1 MKSRG
6 ERRERN
12 PPPARQDCRVRV
24 ERAAVLGGG
33 VMGAGIAE
41 ICARN
46 GIEVQLVEASAEL
59 ADSAGARVERS
70 MGRALE
76 RGKMSEE
83 ERDAARSR
91 LAFGTD
97 LAAAGNADILV
108 EAVSENLDLKR
119 DLFRRL
125 DAVVPAHATM
135 ATNTSALPVIEIAR
149 ATQRPEQV
157 LGTHFFN
164 PPPVMKLL
172 ELVRTVVTAEATLQA
187 AREFGAQV
195 GKDVI
200 VAQDRGGFIV
210 NALLV
215 PYLNNAIRMLEAGL
229 ATREDI
235 DTGMRLGCNHPMGPL
250 ELLDQIGL
258 DTAKFVCDVMY
269 EEYAE
274 PVYAAPPL
282 LKRMVAAG
290 FLGRKNG
297 RGFYTYEAP
306 GGRRTAP

>member
-1 MKSRG
+1 MGTAPGAG
-6 ERRERN
+6 ERTPRL
-12 PPPARQDCRVRV
+12 AGQDCGVKI
-24 ERAAVLGGG
+24 ERAAVVGGG

-41 ICARN
+41 VCARH
-46 GIEVQLVEASAEL
+46 GIEVQLVEVTAVL
-59 ADSAGARVERS
+59 ADAARGRVERS
-70 MGRALE
+70 MTRAVE
-76 RGKMSEE
+76 RGKMAED

-91 LAFGTD
+91 INVSTD
-97 LAAAGNADILV
+97 LAAGGNADILI

-125 DAVVPAHATM
+125 DSVVPAHAIL

-149 ATQRPEQV
+149 ATARPEQV

-172 ELVRTVVTAEATLQA
+172 ELVRTVVTSDATLQA
-187 AREFGAQV
+187 ARELGAQV
-195 GKDVI
+195 GKSVI

-215 PYLNNAIRMLEAGL
+215 PYLNNAIRMLEAGQ

-274 PVYAAPPL
+274 PIYAAPPL
-282 LKRMVAAG
+282 LKRLVAAG

-297 RGFYTYEAP
+297 RGFYTYEGP
-306 GGRRTAP
+306 GGPRSA

>member
-1 MKSRG
+1 VKI
-6 ERRERN
+6 
-12 PPPARQDCRVRV
+12 
-24 ERAAVLGGG
+24 ERAAILGGG

-41 ICARN
+41 VCARH
-46 GIEVQLVEASAEL
+46 GIGVQLIEATAEL
-59 ADSAGARVERS
+59 ADSARARIERS
-70 MGRALE
+70 MARAVE
-76 RGKMSEE
+76 RGKMGEA
-83 ERDAARSR
+83 ERDAARPR
-91 LAFGTD
+91 LAFGTE
-97 LAAAGNADILV
+97 LAAAGDADLLV

-125 DAVVPAHATM
+125 DAILPAHAIL

-149 ATQRPEQV
+149 ATGRPEQV

-172 ELVRTVVTAEATLQA
+172 ELVRTVVTSEPTLQT
-187 AREFGAQV
+187 AREFGEGV
-195 GKDVI
+195 GKTVI

-215 PYLNNAIRMLEAGL
+215 PYLNNAIRMLEAGV

-235 DTGMRLGCNHPMGPL
+235 DTGMRLGCNHPVGPL

-269 EEYAE
+269 QEFAE
-274 PVYAAPPL
+274 PEYAAPPL

-297 RGFYTYEAP
+297 RGFYTYEP
-306 GGRRTAP
+306 RGGQPTP

>member
-1 MKSRG
+1 
-6 ERRERN
+6 
-12 PPPARQDCRVRV
+12 
-24 ERAAVLGGG
+24 
-33 VMGAGIAE
+33 MGAGIAE
-41 ICARN
+41 VCARH
-46 GIEVQLVEASAEL
+46 GIAVQLVEASATL
-59 ADSAGARVERS
+59 AESARGRVERS
-70 MGRALE
+70 MARALE
-76 RGKMSEE
+76 RGRMSEE

-97 LAAAGNADILV
+97 LGAAGGADVMI

-125 DAVVPAHATM
+125 DGVVPSHAIM

-149 ATQRPEQV
+149 ATGRPEQV

-172 ELVRTVVTAEATLQA
+172 ELVRTVVTADTALQA
-187 AREFGAQV
+187 ARELGAQV
-195 GKDVI
+195 GKQVI

-215 PYLNNAIRMLEAGL
+215 PYLNNAVRMLEAGL

-235 DTGMRLGCNHPMGPL
+235 DTGMRLGCNHPVGPL

-274 PVYAAPPL
+274 PIYAAPPL

-297 RGFYTYEAP
+297 QGFYTYAAP
-306 GGRRTAP
+306 GGPRAPA